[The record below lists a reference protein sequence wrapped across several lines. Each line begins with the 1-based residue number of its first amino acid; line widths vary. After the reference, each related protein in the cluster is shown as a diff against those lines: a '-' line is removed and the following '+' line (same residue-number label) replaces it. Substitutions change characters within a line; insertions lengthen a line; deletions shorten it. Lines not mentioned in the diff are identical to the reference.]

1 LILRIVEFYD
11 LCHVSAGVVPID
23 GRWMR
28 KHSGAPDEFERVNVR
43 LGVGTLT
50 LSSEMTVLPVKVGQM
65 PPTKKNQISQQR
77 DARFPSSKALD
88 AVQSFIDFVPP
99 TNWKRSGNVA

>member
-1 LILRIVEFYD
+1 MISATSPL
-11 LCHVSAGVVPID
+11 VSFRSTVC
-23 GRWMR
+23 RWTR

-65 PPTKKNQISQQR
+65 PPTKNQISQQR
-77 DARFPSSKALD
+77 DARFPSFKALD

-99 TNWKRSGNVA
+99 TDWKRSENVA